1 MLISDEER
9 LSGSQIE
16 AHDLP
21 SSWADVHGAQPPGV
35 LVCEMFANDENV
47 PGESVVVIVSH

>member
-16 AHDLP
+16 AH